1 MAAPCIAWLA
11 FLLMLLPAQEA
22 AEVHDRVRTEYFGAV
37 SDSLAGG
44 VPALVSRLTRAAN
57 EFPAASFTARLLE
70 TVQLAALLHPG
81 SVPDHAARFRLMQ
94 QQSASNPD
102 LSRVTARIAILKN
115 YYEAAGA
122 GRVREAKTA
131 LADPLLE
138 GWPHGLQARADA
150 AFRSADF
157 ASARDLALQAI
168 EADPFSP
175 LLAPSHVLLGLCDSY
190 TGNRP
195 SAVRH
200 LQRATA
206 ASSLPTL
213 YGRTQDYLAVL
224 FRFVR
229 PVPGPAGGAYDEMIV
244 SRIGGGAPL
253 RDPRSLLF
261 YGGNFVLVDREQ
273 ILTLSPEGKVLET
286 KPARDL
292 EDAAVDTQG
301 KFVYLADNA
310 LDPGTGT
317 LAKVAVNL
325 GNRPRQLGKLRSLA
339 VSPEGDLLLLDQDTG
354 LFRASASSPQT
365 LVQLSPVRGRLLRA
379 DRHGNIFVLAA
390 DQRSISILSA
400 GGKPLTSVSPG
411 GTGAKDVSIEYFA
424 LDAIGSLYILD
435 MAGTGSIHI
444 FAVHSTPT
452 GLETKQSA
460 TIPLEPRPHHK
471 NLRVLAVSNTGEI
484 AVTGRNEDHWVL
496 YR

>member
-22 AEVHDRVRTEYFGAV
+22 GEVHDRVRTEYYRAV
-37 SDSLAGG
+37 SDSSSGG

-57 EFPAASFTARLLE
+57 EFPAAPFTARLLE
-70 TVQLAALLHPG
+70 TIQLAALLHPG

-94 QQSASNPD
+94 QQSASNTH
-102 LSRVTARIAILKN
+102 LGRVAARVAILKN
-115 YYEAAGA
+115 YYEAAGR
-122 GRVREAKTA
+122 GRFQEAKTA

-175 LLAPSHVLLGLCDSY
+175 LLAPSYVLLGLCDSY
-190 TGNRP
+190 TGDRP

-206 ASSLPTL
+206 ASPLPTV

-229 PVPGPAGGAYDEMIV
+229 PLPGPAGGAFDEMIV
-244 SRIGGGAPL
+244 NRIGGAAPL

-261 YGGNFVLVDREQ
+261 HNGNFVLVDREQ
-273 ILTLSPEGKVLET
+273 ILTLSPEGKALET
-286 KPARDL
+286 RPARDL
-292 EDAAVDTQG
+292 EDAAVDTEG
-301 KFVYLADNA
+301 KFIYLADNA
-310 LDPGTGT
+310 LDSGTGT
-317 LAKVAVNL
+317 LARVTVNL
-325 GNRPRQLGKLRSLA
+325 GNRRRQLEKLRSLA
-339 VSPEGDLLLLDQDTG
+339 VSPAGDLLLLDQDAG
-354 LFRASASSPQT
+354 LFRAPAPSAPALT
-365 LVQLSPVRGRLLRA
+365 QLSPARGRLLRT
-379 DRHGNIFVLAA
+379 DRHGNIFMLAA
-390 DQRSISILSA
+390 DQRSISILS
-400 GGKPLTSVSPG
+400 GDGKPITSVSPG
-411 GTGAKDVSIEYFA
+411 GTGAKEVSIEYFA
-424 LDAIGSLYILD
+424 LDPIGNLYILD

-444 FAVHSTPT
+444 FAVHSTPK
-452 GLETKQSA
+452 GLETKQAA